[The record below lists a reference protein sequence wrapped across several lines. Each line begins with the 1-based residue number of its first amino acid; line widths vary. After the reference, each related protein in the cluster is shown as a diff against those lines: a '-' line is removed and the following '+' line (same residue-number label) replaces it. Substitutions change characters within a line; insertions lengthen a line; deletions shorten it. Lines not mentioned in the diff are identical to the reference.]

1 MPFIQQL
8 DPKTVIISFAV
19 LGLSIYCLQHLMNK
33 ISIPTIENVNT
44 DIIEDV
50 KILFE
55 EEDYKPLLK
64 SLYNMALDN
73 IPELIT
79 KGNIKSNED
88 KLIFYSLYKQIE
100 YGDALKQEGVPKNA
114 KYYAWKQ

>member
-1 MPFIQQL
+1 MEILADKMPFLSQL
-8 DPKTVIISFAV
+8 DPKTVAIYLAV
-19 LGLSIYCLQHLMNK
+19 LGLSVYGMRHLLNK

-44 DIIEDV
+44 DVIEDV

-73 IPELIT
+73 IPQLIT
-79 KGNIKSNED
+79 NGTIKSND
-88 KLIFYSLYKQIE
+88 HKLIFYSLYKQIE
-100 YGDALKQEGVPKNA
+100 YGDALK
-114 KYYAWKQ
+114 